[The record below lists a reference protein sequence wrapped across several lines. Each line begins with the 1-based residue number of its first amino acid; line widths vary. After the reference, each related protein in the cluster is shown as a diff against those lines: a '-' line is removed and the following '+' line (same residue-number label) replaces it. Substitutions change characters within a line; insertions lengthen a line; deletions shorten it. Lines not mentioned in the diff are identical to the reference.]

1 MSDSRFA
8 GIVKKTESGL
18 LTLHPTTIRIQKSL
32 ISVVNNTTEI
42 KEKVLQKMDLVKFLT
57 VSMVLFLLGI
67 WGIFLN
73 RKNILIM
80 LMSIELMILAVN
92 LNFLFFSAYLDDLI
106 GQLFA
111 LLVLTV
117 AAAESAIGLALLVVY
132 YRVRG
137 TISVEFINLIKG

>member
-1 MSDSRFA
+1 
-8 GIVKKTESGL
+8 
-18 LTLHPTTIRIQKSL
+18 
-32 ISVVNNTTEI
+32 
-42 KEKVLQKMDLVKFLT
+42 MDLLSNLAIST
-57 VSMVLFLLGI
+57 ILFLFGI

-73 RKNILIM
+73 RKNILII

-92 LNFLFFSAYLDDLI
+92 LNFLFFSVHIDDLL

-137 TISVEFINLIKG
+137 TISVEFINLVKG